1 MRWREV
7 PTASFDIRFHEEGQE
22 GKVSPAMDLLSDA
35 GFELA
40 LLTVLN
46 AKMGSFLAVIGLVC
60 RSFVTISS
68 GTHKRTPWRPLGDE
82 RVAMVQEGNGLLSRV
97 TLLIMVISAMG
108 GCWLLEQP
116 RTSLI
121 LYHPRTRHLWRLL
134 PKVYSASWWM
144 GLYNALTPKRHIA
157 FSNATAVKLLDLGTM
172 SREAMNKLSRHGPC
186 SFIFGERLVLIWE
199 TGSKMQLEIEK
210 LKVELEQA
218 KGAPAPKAKA
228 AAAKSK
234 AAAAK
239 SAPAP
244 KSPPAPKSAPAK
256 KVSSEPESQ
265 GKPPPETEA
274 AKMARLRRVCERK
287 PSGKLMV
294 PEEVHNRWRTA
305 NHDERVAMCDELEA
319 AGWDKETFVKRT
331 KIQTKTNKLTRKK
344 KRGWYTE
351 EQMKTKLG
359 WSKSYIKSVVAYCR
373 RKGNERLIKKDIY
386 NKNLEKF
393 YVVVDENDTDVSE
406 DEEVEQNI
414 KEETVPQLPSS
425 ALACH
430 VG

>member
-172 SREAMNKLSRHGPC
+172 SREATPSQLAAAKKKRA
-186 SFIFGERLVLIWE
+186 ERPVA
-199 TGSKMQLEIEK
+199 TPARAGSKMQLEIEK

-218 KGAPAPKAKA
+218 KGAP
-228 AAAKSK
+228 
-234 AAAAK
+234 
-239 SAPAP
+239 
-244 KSPPAPKSAPAK
+244 
-256 KVSSEPESQ
+256 
-265 GKPPPETEA
+265 A

-319 AGWDKETFVKRT
+319 AG
-331 KIQTKTNKLTRKK
+331 
-344 KRGWYTE
+344 
-351 EQMKTKLG
+351 
-359 WSKSYIKSVVAYCR
+359 
-373 RKGNERLIKKDIY
+373 KDIY